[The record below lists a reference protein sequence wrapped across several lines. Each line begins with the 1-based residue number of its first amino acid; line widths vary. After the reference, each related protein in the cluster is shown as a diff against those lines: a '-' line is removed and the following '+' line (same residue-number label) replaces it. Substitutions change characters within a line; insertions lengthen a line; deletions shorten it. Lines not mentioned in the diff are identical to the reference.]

1 TGPFGTSTRTRV
13 NYIVARFQLVITSI
27 QVSGTNV
34 LVSFT
39 SEAGKYYRLEYSDAL
54 SSPTWRTAVDVIP
67 GSGNI
72 VTATHVGGALQPAR
86 FYRVKLLT
94 SSDLVPAASFNA
106 APMFGLAPL
115 LVTFNDTSTGYITNR
130 SWHFGDGSSTNTSAV
145 TVSHL
150 YANPGTNS
158 VTLVV
163 SGPFGTSTR
172 TRPDYII
179 VTSTLSITDILLS
192 GPDVLVSFTSQA
204 GRSYRL

>member
-1 TGPFGTSTRTRV
+1 
-13 NYIVARFQLVITSI
+13 
-27 QVSGTNV
+27 
-34 LVSFT
+34 
-39 SEAGKYYRLEYSDAL
+39 
-54 SSPTWRTAVDVIP
+54 
-67 GSGNI
+67 
-72 VTATHVGGALQPAR
+72 
-86 FYRVKLLT
+86 

-204 GRSYRL
+204 GRSYRLEYADDPSSSVWLNATEVTATTGGLMTATHLGGANARVRFYRMRLLP